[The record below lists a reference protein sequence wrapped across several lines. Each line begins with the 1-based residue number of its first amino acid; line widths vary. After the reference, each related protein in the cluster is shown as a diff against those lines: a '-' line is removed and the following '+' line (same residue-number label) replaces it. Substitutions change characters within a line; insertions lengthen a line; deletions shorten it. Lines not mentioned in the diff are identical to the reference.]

1 MPNPQYAIRNTKF
14 FAVIPGAGRSRRMG
28 QPKLT
33 LPLGDRSVVRHL
45 LDALDRPAIAARV
58 VVMRRDDEALQAEVA
73 KTKADIVQPDVDP
86 PDMRASVQHA
96 LDHIA
101 ANFSPDNND
110 AWLLV
115 PADHPAI
122 DPNVID
128 RLLDRWKETSA
139 DILIPTANGRRGHPT
154 LFRWSLVEAVREIP
168 ADQGLNALVEQ
179 FAGSVEEFPV
189 NDGGIL
195 ADVDTPEDY
204 ARLRNRFDETD
215 TV

>member
-1 MPNPQYAIRNTKF
+1 MPNSNF
-14 FAVIPGAGRSRRMG
+14 FAVIPAAGRSRRMG
-28 QPKLT
+28 EPKLT

-45 LDALDRPAIAARV
+45 LDALNRLEIAARV
-58 VVMRRDDEALQAEVA
+58 VVMRRDDQSLRAEVA
-73 KTKADIVQPDVDP
+73 KTQAVIVQPDVDP

-122 DPNVID
+122 ETNVID
-128 RLLDRWKETSA
+128 RLLTRWNETTA

-154 LFRWSLVEAVREIP
+154 LFRWSLAEAVREIP
-168 ADQGLNALVEQ
+168 ADQGLNALVDR
-179 FAGSVEEFPV
+179 FAESIEEFPV
-189 NDGGIL
+189 KDAGIL
-195 ADVDTPEDY
+195 TDVDTPEDY
-204 ARLRNRFDETD
+204 TRLRNRFDETD
-215 TV
+215 TL